1 MGRFSRWQVPTMN
14 ILIVGGAGLVG
25 SIIRPA
31 FEARYSCFYFDRK
44 PVEGAGERSFVG
56 DINDDAALDRAME
69 PGIDAV
75 VNLAMGLGPPTPQFP
90 KNVLDVDAA
99 FDVNVKGVFRMMQAA
114 MGAGVRRFVYAST
127 LSVYEEWTYKKTKP
141 FDESTAPDAT
151 HAYGM
156 SKQLGELML
165 HAAHQL
171 HHDAGIVALRLMA
184 PSNQETFTPVGYVRG
199 ATWQLMGP
207 NDTQRLFVA
216 ALERTA
222 RPGLVIV
229 QATGDVHG
237 EQFSN
242 ARATAELGGW
252 KPEGN

>member
-1 MGRFSRWQVPTMN
+1 MN

-44 PVEGAGERSFVG
+44 PIEGAADRSFVG
-56 DINDDAALDRAME
+56 DINDDAALERAMS

-75 VNLAMGLGPPTPQFP
+75 VNLAMGVGPPTPHME

-99 FDVNVKGVFRMMQAA
+99 FDVNVKGVYRMMHAA
-114 MGAGVRRFVYAST
+114 MRAGVRRFVYAST
-127 LSVYEEWTYKKTKP
+127 LSVYEEATYKHKP
-141 FDESTAPDAT
+141 FDESTAPDAI

-156 SKQLGELML
+156 TKQLGELML

-171 HHDAGIVALRLMA
+171 HRDAGIVALRLMA
-184 PSNQETFTPVGYVRG
+184 PSDQKTFEPVGYKRG
-199 ATWQLMGP
+199 AVWQLMGP

-222 RPGLVIV
+222 TPGLVIV